1 MEDWSEDIVSF
12 LELIRKKAVGLA
24 QKHTASFFYYR
35 SCENYFSVP
44 VICLSVFSSFI
55 SVGVKDFVSQ
65 PVISITTASVSMAIA
80 ILGSIKLYLNLTT
93 NTANELEIS
102 KEFHILA
109 LDISKMLF
117 IPCDLRKVDQIEFL
131 NKIYD
136 SYIVLLQKSSLIKA
150 EEERVKMDGQ
160 VSLLKTSPKTPTIL
174 QPRRNPL
181 MIVTT

>member
-1 MEDWSEDIVSF
+1 MEDWSEDIISF
-12 LELIRKKAVGLA
+12 LELIRKKAVTLA
-24 QKHTASFFYYR
+24 QKHTIAFFYYR

-65 PVISITTASVSMAIA
+65 PIISITTASVSMVIA
-80 ILGSIKLYLNLTT
+80 ILGSVKLYLNLTT

-117 IPCDLRKVDQIEFL
+117 IPCDLRKIDQIEFL

-136 SYIVLLQKSSLIKA
+136 TYIVLLQKSSLIKA
-150 EEERVKMDGQ
+150 EEERSKMECQ
-160 VSLLKTSPKTPTIL
+160 VEKLKSSPTTL
-174 QPRRNPL
+174 QPRVRNPL
-181 MIVTT
+181 TIITT

>member
-12 LELIRKKAVGLA
+12 LELIRKKAVTLA
-24 QKHTASFFYYR
+24 QKHTTAFFYYR
-35 SCENYFSVP
+35 NCENYFSVP

-55 SVGVKDFVSQ
+55 SVGVKDFVTQ
-65 PVISITTASVSMAIA
+65 PIISITTASVSMVIA
-80 ILGSIKLYLNLTT
+80 ILGSVKLYLNLTT

-117 IPCDLRKVDQIEFL
+117 IPCELSKTDQIEFL

-150 EEERVKMDGQ
+150 EEERTKLECQ
-160 VSLLKTSPKTPTIL
+160 VEKLKTSPIAL

-181 MIVTT
+181 TIITSP